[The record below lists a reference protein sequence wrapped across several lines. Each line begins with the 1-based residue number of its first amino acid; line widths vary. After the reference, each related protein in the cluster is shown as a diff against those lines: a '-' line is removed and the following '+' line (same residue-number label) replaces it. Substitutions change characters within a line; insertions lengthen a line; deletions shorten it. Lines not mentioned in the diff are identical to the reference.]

1 MAYSNFRVDKNQS
14 ALLRRYVKPYFS
26 SVVLAS
32 FCSLALGI
40 LSSFLVSLIGPSL
53 QVLMPNQADADLSF
67 THLLG
72 ENIGSL
78 FSAIAGKNSIN
89 ARQLVSLLPGLLL
102 GVAGLKTLAS
112 FCQSY
117 LWERTGEL
125 ISKDMRHDTMQAYLH
140 LDASVRKS
148 KVGQK
153 IEADLSSCI
162 TTDIKLIRE
171 YFVHFYGGFP
181 RESLQLLFL
190 TGVLLALSP
199 RLFALFFLFVLP
211 VVAIVNRLG
220 KKLRKRASKALS
232 DYSSL
237 TEWLQQRLLGIET
250 IKHYQTEEIEIAKFK
265 DLTTSLYGRFV
276 KAARIK
282 SRTSP
287 SIEMV
292 GVGALVVVLYF
303 ALDAINQGNLSGS
316 IAVSFFASLALVAQS
331 GAMLGRYFNSNR
343 EGSAAIK
350 RLIALQTFLFE
361 NQDTNKRTI
370 ENESEYID
378 DEIQFRLI
386 CRELSFHYPNSQKPA
401 LSNFSYSFEKNKIYC
416 IVGPSGAGKST
427 LFQVILR
434 LITPQKGKLIIPSAQ
449 GGPLP
454 LTIGYMPQDMLLMSG
469 TLAENVIYP
478 ESMANENKILDA
490 LEQVDLR
497 TFIDTLPAGIHTQVG
512 KEGLGLSGGQV
523 QRVILS
529 RLFYH
534 HYPLILVDEGTSALD
549 PEVEQV
555 IYQGLIKLKNM
566 GATVIMIAH
575 RISATEIADTV
586 LQLEDG
592 LLVSSKNRIK

>member
-1 MAYSNFRVDKNQS
+1 MSKNRVDKTQS
-14 ALLRRYVKPYFS
+14 SLLRRYIKPYLGS
-26 SVVLAS
+26 ILIAS
-32 FCSLALGI
+32 LCSILLGL
-40 LSSFLVSLIGPSL
+40 LSSFLVSLLGPSL
-53 QVLMPNQADADLSF
+53 QVLMPGQSGSDLSF
-67 THLLG
+67 KKLLGQNIGHLLVAVTG
-72 ENIGSL
+72 KESMNASEL
-78 FSAIAGKNSIN
+78 IAY
-89 ARQLVSLLPGLLL
+89 LPGMLIL
-102 GVAGLKTLAS
+102 VAGLKTLAS
-112 FCQSY
+112 ICQSF

-125 ISKDMRHDTMQAYLH
+125 ISKDMRHETMQAYLG
-140 LDASVRKS
+140 LDPSIRRSEK
-148 KVGQK
+148 GHQ

-232 DYSSL
+232 DYSQL

-250 IKHYQTEEIEIAKFK
+250 IKHYQTEEVEIIKLK
-265 DLTTSLYGRFV
+265 NLTTGLYQRFV

-303 ALDAINQGNLSGS
+303 ALHAINEGTLSGS
-316 IAVSFFASLALVAQS
+316 IAISFFASLALVAQS

-343 EGSAAIK
+343 EGAAAVK
-350 RLIALQTFLFE
+350 RLLELQTFLFE
-361 NQDTNKRTI
+361 NQTEAPTKDPASSDT
-370 ENESEYID
+370 EHAQY
-378 DEIQFRLI
+378 RLI
-386 CRELSFHYPNSQKPA
+386 CQQLTMQYAKTPKPA
-401 LSNFSYSFEKNKIYC
+401 LEHFSYQFEKGKIYC

-427 LFQVILR
+427 LFQIILK
-434 LITPQKGKLIIPSAQ
+434 LVSPQKGKLIFPQAEHEEEPPS
-449 GGPLP
+449 
-454 LTIGYMPQDMLLMSG
+454 IGYMPQDLLLMSG
-469 TLAENVIYP
+469 TLAENISYP
-478 ESMANENKILDA
+478 LADGDKTQILEA
-490 LEQVDLR
+490 LEKVGLR
-497 TFIDTLPAGIHTQVG
+497 DFVEGLPQGVHTQVG

-534 HYPLILVDEGTSALD
+534 HYPLILFDEGTSALD
-549 PEVEQV
+549 PEVEQIV
-555 IYQGLIKLKNM
+555 YQGLQKLKDL
-566 GATVIMIAH
+566 GSTVIMIAH
-575 RISATEIADTV
+575 RLSATEIADSILT
-586 LQLEDG
+586 LENG
-592 LLVSSKNRIK
+592 RLVSD